1 MSITIKELAKR
12 LDVSPGT
19 VSKAFNN
26 RKDISEGLKT
36 RILATAK
43 ELGYTPNPIARR
55 LSLNRSQM
63 VGVFILSR
71 HDIQLQESMALQ
83 FLDGIADEASRYNY
97 DILLFT
103 VTRNTVKQ
111 SYMELCRQ
119 KKIGGAIF
127 IGLTIDDPLIVEL
140 KETDI
145 PIVAIDCDLKGRNTP
160 LISSDNTYG
169 IQLGLQYLIDMG
181 HSNIGF
187 LKACNASEV
196 SNIRFKAYKDFLMQ
210 KGLYESQYV
219 YEGDFSRESGYRIGK
234 EIALRKPPLT
244 AIFAACDWM
253 AIGAMQALKE
263 LGIRVPEDIS
273 VVGFDNI
280 VQGEWTE
287 PALTTI
293 GQDGIGMGRAAFR
306 SIWNWWEQI
315 NTEQTVLLNPELI
328 VRKSVGFCC

>member
-26 RKDISEGLKT
+26 RKDISEELKV

-43 ELGYTPNPIARR
+43 QLGYTPNPIARR
-55 LSLNRSQM
+55 LSLNRSQI
-63 VGVFILSR
+63 VGVFILCR
-71 HDIQLQESMALQ
+71 HDIHLKESMALE

-103 VTRNTVKQ
+103 VTRDTVKQ

-119 KKIGGAIF
+119 KKVEGAIF
-127 IGLTIDDPLIVEL
+127 IGLTIDDPLLGEL
-140 KETDI
+140 KESEI
-145 PIVAIDCDLKGRNTP
+145 PIAAIDCDLKGINTS
-160 LISSDNTYG
+160 LITSDNTHG
-169 IQLGLQYLIDMG
+169 IQLGLQYLVDMG
-181 HSNIGF
+181 HENIGF

-196 SNIRFKAYKDFLMQ
+196 SNIRFKAYKDFLME
-210 KGLYESQYV
+210 KELYDSQYV
-219 YEGDFSRESGYRIGK
+219 YAGDFSKESGYRIGK
-234 EIALRKPPLT
+234 EIAKMKPPIT
-244 AIFAACDWM
+244 AIFTVGDWM

-263 LGIRVPEDIS
+263 SGIRVPDDIS
-273 VVGFDNI
+273 ILGFDNI

-287 PALTTI
+287 PTLTTI

-306 SIWNWWEQI
+306 YIWDWWEQDRRG
-315 NTEQTVLLNPELI
+315 ETVLLNPELI
-328 VRKSVGFCC
+328 VRKSVCFR